1 MQTILHFTLSEI
13 IQREMVSFTDAAIG
27 LRSVNLQLKTQRVIA
42 TVYIPYASATTLD
55 TAMTAL
61 MELWRRN
68 K

>member
-42 TVYIPYASATTLD
+42 TV
-55 TAMTAL
+55 
-61 MELWRRN
+61 
-68 K
+68 